1 MRSYEF
7 KSDALVTGRKLCL
20 FNKLRLLNIL
30 DEFTREW
37 LSVTVGV
44 SLTSQAVLTALQP
57 LFIAW
62 GVPRFVRSDTQ

>member
-1 MRSYEF
+1 MSYDV

-37 LSVTVGV
+37 LSITVGV
-44 SLTSQAVLTALQP
+44 SLTSQAVLTALHP
-57 LFIAW
+57 LFIVW
-62 GVPRFVRSDTQ
+62 GVPRFVCSDTQ